1 MNNAKDLGKVLDE
14 RKICSM
20 FRNNDFGFDGFV
32 AEPTLTSRN
41 QTFPNTYERIF
52 ELNNCVKGFIA
63 LAGGFKTL
71 EEFLPFLLGRNK
83 TDIGNR
89 SLC

>member
-1 MNNAKDLGKVLDE
+1 MVEFLVQQVKNICVFCGSGSKTILDFMNNAKDLGKVLGE
-14 RKICSM
+14 RKICLM

-52 ELNNCVKGFIA
+52 
-63 LAGGFKTL
+63 
-71 EEFLPFLLGRNK
+71 
-83 TDIGNR
+83 
-89 SLC
+89 

>member
-1 MNNAKDLGKVLDE
+1 MNNAKDLGKVLGE

-20 FRNNDFGFDGFV
+20 LRNNDFGFDGFV

-52 ELNNCVKGFIA
+52 
-63 LAGGFKTL
+63 
-71 EEFLPFLLGRNK
+71 
-83 TDIGNR
+83 
-89 SLC
+89 